1 MKRQEFYRGTF
12 FCWDVDGV
20 DDSLGANQYFTAMRL
35 DWGRPPFIQRFSVT
49 TDHHRPTLSKTS
61 EQRII
66 IYCRKSPL
74 PLLLF
79 REHEKCTVS
88 YFFFWLYRRIIGKC
102 GANRRLMIIIIMI
115 FFIITQLGRTCTM
128 RWRCSA
134 WTPWSRRSLTWPTIY
149 PGIYGNIYDFNI
161 DLQIIN
167 QPITIYAVKSTSDV
181 TNMTTTK
188 NISIITTMIA
198 IYSLISM
205 FGVKNKNHE
214 IIQEWFQYIQ
224 YIQ

>member
-12 FCWDVDGV
+12 FVEMLMVLMIVWGLTNISQLWDWIEG
-20 DDSLGANQYFTAMRL
+20 G
-35 DWGRPPFIQRFSVT
+35 
-49 TDHHRPTLSKTS
+49 HHLSKGFLS
-61 EQRII
+61 PQII
-66 IYCRKSPL
+66 IAQHCQKPQSNASSYIAEKSTL

-102 GANRRLMIIIIMI
+102 GANHRLMIIIIMI
-115 FFIITQLGRTCTM
+115 FFIIIKLGRTCTM

-167 QPITIYAVKSTSDV
+167 QSITIYAVTSTTDV
-181 TNMTTTK
+181 TNMTTTN
-188 NISIITTMIA
+188 NI
-198 IYSLISM
+198 
-205 FGVKNKNHE
+205 
-214 IIQEWFQYIQ
+214 
-224 YIQ
+224 